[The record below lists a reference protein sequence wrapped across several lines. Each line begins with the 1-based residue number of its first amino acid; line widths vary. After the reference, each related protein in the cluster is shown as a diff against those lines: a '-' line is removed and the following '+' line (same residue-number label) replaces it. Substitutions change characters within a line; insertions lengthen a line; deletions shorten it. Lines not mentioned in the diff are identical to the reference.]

1 MTTALM
7 FVIIVAAGAAVGRAV
22 RGPRPRPVTSTG
34 VIPTTFRLCP
44 ECLRMGGVTPHADG
58 SATCDTRRTHIPA
71 AGA

>member
-1 MTTALM
+1 MTAVLS
-7 FVIIVAAGAAVGRAV
+7 FVILALAGAAVGRAV

-34 VIPTTFRLCP
+34 VIPTAFRYCP

-58 SATCDTRRTHIPA
+58 SATCDTCRTHITK